1 MNTTNNKV
9 WLKYFIGKHATAWI
23 KGKDNLSKLS
33 DHFEYITLLS
43 LLPLYC
49 YIMYLYTVRGNLVLM
64 GVSLESDH
72 HAFRICLCHTT
83 FVTLEKLFDLVENQF
98 LRL

>member
-43 LLPLYC
+43 LLSLYC

-64 GVSLESDH
+64 GVSLELTIMHSKS
-72 HAFRICLCHTT
+72 ASA
-83 FVTLEKLFDLVENQF
+83 TLPLWPWKNYSI
-98 LRL
+98 